1 MTSQHLTHAVTVS
14 HLSPSAVRTALAEA
28 ELEYN
33 PHHVSRAVH
42 VRLRLERHSLDT
54 DRPVY
59 LLVWTTTPWTLPAN
73 QVRLWSVL
81 CVSGPRRQS
90 AGPRNTES

>member
-1 MTSQHLTHAVTVS
+1 MLMSS
-14 HLSPSAVRTALAEA
+14 RSSPVASSGGRTALAEA

-33 PHHVSRAVH
+33 PHHVSRAAH

-54 DRPVY
+54 DRPAY

-73 QVRLWSVL
+73 QVRMPYMYIQSV
-81 CVSGPRRQS
+81 
-90 AGPRNTES
+90 